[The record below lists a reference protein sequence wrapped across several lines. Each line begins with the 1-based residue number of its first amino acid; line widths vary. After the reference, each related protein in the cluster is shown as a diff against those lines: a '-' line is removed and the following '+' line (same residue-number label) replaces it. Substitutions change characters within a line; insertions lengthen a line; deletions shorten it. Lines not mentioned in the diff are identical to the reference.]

1 MTSTSIG
8 VIIPAH
14 NAEPFLRDA
23 IESVLQQS
31 IPLELI
37 VVNDGSTDLTG
48 SVIESYGEIVRGIH
62 QDQRGPGAARNHG
75 IQACRNEWIAFL
87 DADDRWTPDKLS
99 RQAGVLAARSNIDV
113 VFGHCIEFTT
123 SDRGAQWI
131 ARTEPFPGYF
141 ASAMLVR
148 RTLFERIGGFYESR
162 KIGEFIDWYSRA
174 RDGGAKSVML
184 EDVVFHRR
192 VHDYNMTRVAK
203 NKREQFLDVVWAHL
217 QRQRTRA

>member
-37 VVNDGSTDLTG
+37 VVNDGSTDLAG

-99 RQAGVLAARSNIDV
+99 RQAGVLAARSDIDV
-113 VFGHCIEFTT
+113 VFGAQLERVRKRLKAPSILLISHSTAAVDIADEVFALQDGILAPEHT
-123 SDRGAQWI
+123 GA
-131 ARTEPFPGYF
+131 G
-141 ASAMLVR
+141 R
-148 RTLFERIGGFYESR
+148 RDIL
-162 KIGEFIDWYSRA
+162 RA
-174 RDGGAKSVML
+174 VP
-184 EDVVFHRR
+184 
-192 VHDYNMTRVAK
+192 
-203 NKREQFLDVVWAHL
+203 
-217 QRQRTRA
+217 